1 MSAPS
6 PNQPWNLLTNTP
18 NDHNDDPTN
27 PPPTSDTSVCPSP
40 ITVLNHRQNATS
52 STPNNEV
59 LRSPTYQLD
68 HLIDVALASQSPMAS
83 ETKYRVLSAKNPTQA
98 SSSPDVNNVRVL
110 AEEDD
115 SKTSM
120 KQKHARNM
128 ASLELKKNKATINPA
143 KSMLLF
149 LREPFV
155 SN

>member
-1 MSAPS
+1 M
-6 PNQPWNLLTNTP
+6 
-18 NDHNDDPTN
+18 
-27 PPPTSDTSVCPSP
+27 
-40 ITVLNHRQNATS
+40 LNHRQNAAS
-52 STPNNEV
+52 SAPNNEA

-83 ETKYRVLSAKNPTQA
+83 ETKYRVLSANPTQA

-143 KSMLLF
+143 KLMLLF